1 MSAIWGAAISP
12 LVTYV
17 LSILGLAMVAV
28 YAVFRL
34 NSTQIIREKVWSAF
48 VGDKDFNDEK
58 LQSFAHDQLDLTRF
72 RVVYG
77 VQARSVADLHRLLS
91 WMERYRFTPIEVK
104 RARRW
109 IDPSREEPLNTP
121 GKRYLATCFIA
132 LAVTI
137 AGFSYVSNKATH
149 SATTMITMRVSKT
162 WMWSDG
168 ASVEGIWGKPW
179 RIDAQSC
186 ASHTLPDTS
195 TTGLTSTETT
205 AICNGIPDGE
215 LRTTVKEGL
224 TYQRWSLVVISFLIL
239 FVGISVGVST
249 HIGLLARGLARR
261 LPQAGQHP
269 TNHRRSQRKPTSS
282 NNRARSA

>member
-1 MSAIWGAAISP
+1 MSTIWGAAISP

-28 YAVFRL
+28 YAIFRL

-48 VGDKDFNDEK
+48 VGDKDFNDEDLK
-58 LQSFAHDQLDLTRF
+58 SFAHDQLDLARF
-72 RVVYG
+72 RIVYG
-77 VQARSVADLHRLLS
+77 VQARSVSDLHRLLS
-91 WMERYRFTPIEVK
+91 WMKRYRFTPIEIK

-109 IDPSREEPLNTP
+109 IDPSRDEPLNVP
-121 GKRYLATCFIA
+121 SKRYLAACLVVPVIA
-132 LAVTI
+132 I
-137 AGFSYVSNKATH
+137 GGFMYLSNKATT
-149 SATTMITMRVSKT
+149 SKTTMINMRVSKT

-186 ASHTLPDTS
+186 ANHTLPDTS
-195 TTGLTSTETT
+195 LTGLTSTETT

-224 TYQRWSLVVISFLIL
+224 TYQRWSLAAISFLIL
-239 FVGISVGVST
+239 FVGIGVGISAHV
-249 HIGLLARGLARR
+249 GLLAKGLARR
-261 LPQAGQHP
+261 LPQAAQRQ
-269 TNHRRSQRKPTSS
+269 TSHRRTPRKQASRTTG
-282 NNRARSA
+282 

>member
-28 YAVFRL
+28 YAIFRL

-77 VQARSVADLHRLLS
+77 VQARSVPDLHRLLS

-109 IDPSREEPLNTP
+109 IDPSRDEPLKAP
-121 GKRYLATCFIA
+121 GRRYLVACFVA
-132 LAVTI
+132 LAVMTV
-137 AGFSYVSNKATH
+137 GFWYVSNKATT
-149 SATTMITMRVSKT
+149 SRTTTISMRVSKT

-179 RIDAQSC
+179 RIDAQAC
-186 ASHTLPDTS
+186 TQHTLPSTS
-195 TTGLTSTETT
+195 ITGLTDTETT

-215 LRTTVKEGL
+215 LRTTVKEAL
-224 TYQRWSLVVISFLIL
+224 TYQRWSLAVISFLIL
-239 FVGISVGVST
+239 FAGISVGVSA
-249 HIGLLARGLARR
+249 HVGLLAKGLAQR
-261 LPQAGQHP
+261 LPQAGQRP
-269 TNHRRSQRKPTSS
+269 INHRRSPRKQAPRTTG
-282 NNRARSA
+282 